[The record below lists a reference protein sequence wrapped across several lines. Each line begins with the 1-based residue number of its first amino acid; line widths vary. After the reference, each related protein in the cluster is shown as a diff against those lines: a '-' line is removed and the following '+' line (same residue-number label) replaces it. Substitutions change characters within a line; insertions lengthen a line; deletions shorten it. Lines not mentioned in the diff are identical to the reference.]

1 MSGAS
6 AQPQH
11 QIVGA
16 LCLGQYGKLV
26 DLSKEAKII
35 PTVQGL
41 FKSSEDNVRIA
52 ASICLGN
59 VAIGNP
65 DFFLDKVFTLVKQS
79 SEVQKYLFLNT
90 IREIILHDSKCLE
103 MYLDQLID
111 LLMVHATH
119 KDELIRSTVAESMGR
134 LLPVYPQFIG
144 NAIEDGLR
152 SGAPLQKATLAK
164 SVKYGGG
171 KCGDQMMVTMVAEG
185 LILMKDQQEPEVKKN
200 ALDGLTTL
208 VHGNWRW
215 VADLLADVE
224 AFAHQ
229 ELPVRPELIEE
240 VDLGPFKQKRDH
252 GVPMRKAAYA
262 LLEQLY
268 DRCAERIDLDKLVD
282 AVVNMGLVD
291 GAEEVVIPSLTILAR
306 LGQHSGV
313 VVLSRID
320 AIVAQFE
327 KLFRTN
333 LKLVSS
339 KQSQERAIAIVRAA
353 LRVVHTINSS
363 AELQEQPA
371 PRFQDFFRN
380 SVMANADA
388 KAMYEKVAAT
398 SQGAALQM

>member
-152 SGAPLQKATLAK
+152 SGHI
-164 SVKYGGG
+164 S
-171 KCGDQMMVTMVAEG
+171 D
-185 LILMKDQQEPEVKKN
+185 
-200 ALDGLTTL
+200 
-208 VHGNWRW
+208 
-215 VADLLADVE
+215 
-224 AFAHQ
+224 
-229 ELPVRPELIEE
+229 
-240 VDLGPFKQKRDH
+240 
-252 GVPMRKAAYA
+252 
-262 LLEQLY
+262 
-268 DRCAERIDLDKLVD
+268 
-282 AVVNMGLVD
+282 
-291 GAEEVVIPSLTILAR
+291 
-306 LGQHSGV
+306 
-313 VVLSRID
+313 
-320 AIVAQFE
+320 
-327 KLFRTN
+327 
-333 LKLVSS
+333 
-339 KQSQERAIAIVRAA
+339 
-353 LRVVHTINSS
+353 
-363 AELQEQPA
+363 
-371 PRFQDFFRN
+371 
-380 SVMANADA
+380 
-388 KAMYEKVAAT
+388 
-398 SQGAALQM
+398 